1 MKKIFLGLSLLM
13 AGAFLTTAYAQASQN
28 QNQTRVK
35 FFYYPSSNIYYNE
48 STSEYWYN
56 SGNKWVLVKT
66 LPGSIVIEEHP
77 AKYTVYYN
85 GADVWK
91 DNDTH
96 KTKYKIKKDGT
107 IKVKPKDN

>member
-1 MKKIFLGLSLLM
+1 MKKIILGLSLILG
-13 AGAFLTTAYAQASQN
+13 GALLSTVYAQASQS

-48 STSEYWYN
+48 ATSEYWYN
-56 SGNKWVLVKT
+56 NGSQWVLVKN
-66 LPGSIVIEEHP
+66 LPGTIVIEAHP

-85 GADVWK
+85 GTDVWK